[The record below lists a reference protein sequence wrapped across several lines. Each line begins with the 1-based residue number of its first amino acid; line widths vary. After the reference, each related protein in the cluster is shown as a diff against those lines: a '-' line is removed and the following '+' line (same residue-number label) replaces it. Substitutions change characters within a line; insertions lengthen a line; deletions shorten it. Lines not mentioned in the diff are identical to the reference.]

1 MLLPESEL
9 VSFLEA
15 PPFPLYLP
23 AFLCLPLASEMLIQR
38 AACCDGFGLVVS
50 EQSAFRFAASYTPG
64 PLLVQGVLASIPM
77 PAVRSSTHS
86 VFGRLESYVICG
98 RH

>member
-9 VSFLEA
+9 VSFSEA

-23 AFLCLPLASEMLIQR
+23 AFLCLRLASEMLIQR
-38 AACCDGFGLVVS
+38 AACCDEFGLIVS
-50 EQSAFRFAASYTPG
+50 EQSAFLFAASYSPG
-64 PLLVQGVLASIPM
+64 PLLVQGVLANIPM
-77 PAVRSSTHS
+77 PTVRPSTHS
-86 VFGRLESYVICG
+86 VFGRLESCVICG